1 MSGAVRMG
9 LQSRPFRAVLHSIVP
24 PLVVGAWALAHSF
37 RQPLDGCE
45 LRRIFSL
52 YAAAAN
58 ETGDWTMNRWKHI
71 FALAFGMPV
80 WSAAQ
85 PDESALTIYSSQQPG
100 AISADFYRPVPGASV
115 PSAASVPGY
124 AMVRQDRDVQLTS
137 GRSTLKFS
145 EVAGLIDP
153 TTVTFTVPATPGVRV
168 LEQNFQFDLVSTPKL
183 LLRYLDR
190 PITVERNFG
199 SEISTVT
206 GTLLSAVDGLVLRSS
221 DGSVHALNS
230 YSAIKF
236 PELPGGLITQPTLVW
251 DLNSPVSGTQRA
263 RVTYQT
269 GGITWW
275 ADYNV
280 VFNEGRNANSGL
292 LDLSAWVSVIN
303 QSGATFKD
311 ARLKLVAGDVNRV
324 QARQPLVLRG
334 MAMAM
339 KAEADGGGFAE
350 KAFDE
355 FHLYTLGRT
364 TTLPNNSTKQLELFD
379 QARQIPAKR
388 LLIYDAVGSQAFG
401 EPYTERDPGF
411 SSNKKVDSYVE
422 FRNDAAS
429 GLGVPLPAGRVRV
442 SRLDSADG
450 SLEFIGEDAIGHT
463 PKDETVRL
471 KLGSA
476 FDVVGERR
484 QVDYTV
490 DTRARWVEEEIEI
503 KVRNHK
509 SQAVEVQVR
518 EPMYRWTNWK
528 LMTHSHE
535 FHKDSAQL
543 IHFDVN
549 VPKDGET
556 VVRYR
561 THYSW

>member
-1 MSGAVRMG
+1 MNFRKIFLIFGLAVGSM
-9 LQSRPFRAVLHSIVP
+9 AVAPIL
-24 PLVVGAWALAHSF
+24 LA
-37 RQPLDGCE
+37 G
-45 LRRIFSL
+45 
-52 YAAAAN
+52 
-58 ETGDWTMNRWKHI
+58 
-71 FALAFGMPV
+71 
-80 WSAAQ
+80 Q

-100 AISADFYRPVPGASV
+100 AISADFYRPLPGGSV
-115 PSAASVPGY
+115 PAASSVPGY
-124 AMVRQDRDVQLTS
+124 AMVRQDRDVPLTA
-137 GRSTLKFS
+137 GRSSLRFTD
-145 EVAGLIDP
+145 VAGLIDP
-153 TTVTFTVPATPGVRV
+153 TTVTFSVPANPGVRV

-190 PITVERNFG
+190 EITVERNVG
-199 SEISTVT
+199 KDLSTVT
-206 GTLLSAVDGLVLRSS
+206 GTLLSAVDGLVLRSP
-221 DGSVHALNS
+221 DGTVHALNS
-230 YSAIKF
+230 YSAVKF
-236 PELPGGLITQPTLVW
+236 PELPGGLITQPTLLW
-251 DLNSPVSGTQRA
+251 DLNSPVAGMQRA

-275 ADYNV
+275 ADYNA
-280 VFNEGRNANSGL
+280 VFNDGADANSGL

-303 QSGATFKD
+303 QSGATFRD

-324 QARQPLVLRG
+324 QPQRSPHAYAPMLKA
-334 MAMAM
+334 AMS
-339 KAEADGGGFAE
+339 ADGGFVE

-355 FHLYTLGRT
+355 FHLYTLGRK

-379 QARQIPAKR
+379 RAKQIPARR
-388 LLIYDAVGSQAFG
+388 LLIYDALGSPAFG

-411 SSNKKVDSYVE
+411 APNTKVETYLE

-463 PKDETVRL
+463 PKDENVRL

-484 QVDYTV
+484 QADYNV

-503 KVRNHK
+503 TLRNHK
-509 SQAVEVQVR
+509 SQPVEVQVR

-528 LMTHSHE
+528 LLTQSHE
-535 FHKDSAQL
+535 YHKDSAQL
-543 IHFDVN
+543 IHFNVA
-549 VPKDGET
+549 VPKDGTT
-556 VVRYR
+556 VIRYR
-561 THYSW
+561 VHYTW